1 MNQTTISVI
10 ISAATFILTIFSA
23 VYLNQRH
30 TDKLVEQLEKRLEE
44 QGRRFDT
51 KIDLVRTE
59 VANLGQSLERF
70 ERQSET
76 NFEKIDRQLSQI
88 FKPIL
93 PS

>member
-30 TDKLVEQLEKRLEE
+30 TDKLVEQLEKRLDE

-59 VANLGQSLERF
+59 VVNLGQRLEHF
-70 ERQSET
+70 ARQTET
-76 NFEKIDRQLSQI
+76 SFEKIDCQLSQI